1 MSQLVVKDVRKLITD
16 NRQALESLIPQSA
29 RHDCKVLNI
38 LEQIEYQIKFGRTGG
53 KIASCEPHSIASAIK
68 FCCQLGL
75 EPGYGQGASD
85 VYLIPYNKELKAQ
98 TSYIGEIKLAQ
109 QSGKYKKIFTRIVYE
124 GDAFEEWVDEAGE
137 HFSHK
142 VDSRGNRD
150 DDSVLFVYAVA
161 IDKNGDVHIKTM
173 SKDQIDELEKKTRKG
188 NSQSP
193 AWKDWWQA
201 MAQKTVLRQLL
212 KTLPRTKEL
221 MLSESVD
228 NELIEVQPVR
238 IDPPKRTMDAML
250 GSTPQPQEEAKEA

>member
-1 MSQLVVKDVRKLITD
+1 M
-16 NRQALESLIPQSA
+16 
-29 RHDCKVLNI
+29 
-38 LEQIEYQIKFGRTGG
+38 
-53 KIASCEPHSIASAIK
+53 
-68 FCCQLGL
+68 
-75 EPGYGQGASD
+75 
-85 VYLIPYNKELKAQ
+85 
-98 TSYIGEIKLAQ
+98 
-109 QSGKYKKIFTRIVYE
+109 
-124 GDAFEEWVDEAGE
+124 
-137 HFSHK
+137 
-142 VDSRGNRD
+142 
-150 DDSVLFVYAVA
+150 LFVYAVA